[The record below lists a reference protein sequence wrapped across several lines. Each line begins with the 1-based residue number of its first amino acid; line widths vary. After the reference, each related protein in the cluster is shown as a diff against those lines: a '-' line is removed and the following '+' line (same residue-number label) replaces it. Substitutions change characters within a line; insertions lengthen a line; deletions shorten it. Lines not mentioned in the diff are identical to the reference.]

1 MKIIYSE
8 AHRDHGGAM
17 ELRGADWV
25 PTAECPER
33 MTVIL
38 KALAE
43 AGLHDVQA
51 PVSHGLEAALQ
62 VHDPDFV
69 GFLERAYPMWE
80 QRHGPGGAAFTTM
93 FGMRNLAQK
102 PRLSSID
109 AMLSAYTFDV
119 YSPFVA
125 GTWTAIR
132 SAVDVTMTG
141 AHLMQGSERAVF
153 SLCRPPGHHAARD
166 LAGGYCYLNNA
177 AIAAQFYR
185 DRGAARVA
193 ILDFNYHH
201 GNGTQA
207 IFYDRSDV
215 LFVSLHGRPEEEYP
229 YLLGF
234 ADETGSGAGK
244 GFNLNLPLPPG
255 TRFDTY
261 GPALDHAIQRIRAYA
276 PEILVISLG
285 VDAFEGDPVG
295 GFCLQTTD
303 FARIGQAIARL
314 DLPSH
319 FVMEGGYAVAAL
331 GANVA
336 AVLTG
341 YLGR

>member
-1 MKIIYSE
+1 MKIIYSDD
-8 AHRDHGGAM
+8 HRGHGGAT
-17 ELRGADWV
+17 ELRAGAFV
-25 PTAECPER
+25 PMAECPER

-38 KALAE
+38 AALAE
-43 AGLHDVQA
+43 AGLGDLHSPTA
-51 PVSHGLEAALQ
+51 HGLEAACR

-80 QRHGPGGAAFTTM
+80 QRHGPGRAAFATM
-93 FGMRNLAQK
+93 FGMRGLAQK
-102 PRLSSID
+102 PDPANID
-109 AMLSAYTFDV
+109 AMLSAYTFDM

-132 SAVDVTMTG
+132 SAFDVTMTG
-141 AHLMQGSERAVF
+141 AGLMRGGDAAVF
-153 SLCRPPGHHAARD
+153 SLCRPPGHHASSD

-177 AIAAQFYR
+177 AIAAQFSL
-185 DRGAARVA
+185 DQGAGRVA
-193 ILDFNYHH
+193 ILDFDYHH
-201 GNGTQA
+201 GNGTQR
-207 IFYDRSDV
+207 IFYDRADV

-234 ADETGSGAGK
+234 ADETGSGAGE
-244 GFNLNLPLPPG
+244 GFNLNLPMPPG

-261 GPALDHAIQRIRAYA
+261 EPALHHAIAAIRAYG
-276 PEILVISLG
+276 PDMLVVSLG

-295 GFCLQTTD
+295 GFRLQTAD
-303 FARIGQAIARL
+303 FRRIGQAIARL

-319 FVMEGGYAVAAL
+319 FVMEGGYAVEAL

>member
-1 MKIIYSE
+1 MKIIYSD
-8 AHRDHGGAM
+8 AHHGHGGAM
-17 ELRGADWV
+17 ELRGATWV
-25 PTAECPER
+25 TMAESPER
-33 MTVIL
+33 MTMIL
-38 KALAE
+38 SALHE
-43 AGLHDVQA
+43 AGLRDVNA
-51 PVSHGLEAALQ
+51 PSAHALDAALR

-80 QRHGPGGAAFTTM
+80 QRHGPGSAAFATM
-93 FGMRNLAQK
+93 FGMRGLAQK
-102 PRLSSID
+102 PKLSSID

-119 YSPFVA
+119 YSPFVK

-132 SAVDVTMTG
+132 SAFDVTMTG
-141 AHLMQGSERAVF
+141 ASAIQGGADVVF
-153 SLCRPPGHHAARD
+153 SLCRPPGHLASSD

-185 DRGAARVA
+185 DQGAGRVA
-193 ILDFNYHH
+193 ILDFDYHH
-201 GNGTQA
+201 GNGTQR

-215 LFVSLHGRPEEEYP
+215 LFVSLHGQPEEEYP

-234 ADETGSGAGK
+234 ADETGSGIGE

-261 GPALDHAIQRIRAYA
+261 GPALDHAIRRIRAYA
-276 PEILVISLG
+276 PDMLVVSLG

-295 GFCLQTTD
+295 GFRLQTAD
-303 FARIGQAIARL
+303 FRKIGQAIARL
-314 DLPSH
+314 ELPSH
-319 FVMEGGYAVAAL
+319 FVMEGGYAVEAL

-341 YLGR
+341 YLDR

>member
-1 MKIIYSE
+1 M
-8 AHRDHGGAM
+8 DHGLCDAG
-17 ELRGADWV
+17 RGGPA
-25 PTAECPER
+25 R
-33 MTVIL
+33 L
-38 KALAE
+38 SALDA
-43 AGLHDVQA
+43 AGLRDLHGPQT
-51 PVSHGLEAALQ
+51 HGLEAALRI
-62 VHDPDFV
+62 HHPDFV

-80 QRHGPGGAAFTTM
+80 QRHGSRGTAFATM
-93 FGMRNLAQK
+93 FGMRTLAQK
-102 PRLSSID
+102 PKLSSID

-119 YSPFVA
+119 YSPFVK

-132 SAVDVTMTG
+132 SAFDVTMTG
-141 AHLMQGSERAVF
+141 ATLIQGGEDAVF
-153 SLCRPPGHHAARD
+153 SLCRPPGHHASTD

-177 AIAAQFYR
+177 AIAAQYYR
-185 DRGAARVA
+185 DQGAGRVA
-193 ILDFNYHH
+193 ILDFDYHH

-207 IFYDRSDV
+207 IFYDRADV
-215 LFVSLHGRPEEEYP
+215 LFVSLHGRPDEEYP

-234 ADETGSGAGK
+234 ADETGSGAGE

-276 PEILVISLG
+276 PDMLVISLG
-285 VDAFEGDPVG
+285 VDAYEGDPVG
-295 GFCLQTTD
+295 GFRLQTTD

-314 DLPSH
+314 DLASH
-319 FVMEGGYAVAAL
+319 FVMEGGCAVEAL

-341 YLGR
+341 FRER